1 MARLIWTIQAAEDL
15 ENIFSYIS
23 KDSIKYARIQVIRI
37 REQVNILKN
46 HPQMGR
52 IVPEVGNENLREVIF
67 GSYRIIYR
75 YNSGNLIEIITIHHS
90 AMLLK
95 L

>member
-1 MARLIWTIQAAEDL
+1 MARLIWTIQAAADL

-23 KDSIKYARIQVIRI
+23 KDSIKYARIKVIRI

-52 IVPEVGNENLREVIF
+52 IVPEVGNENLRELIF

-75 YNSGNLIEIITIHHS
+75 YNASNLIEIITIHHS

>member
-1 MARLIWTIQAAEDL
+1 
-15 ENIFSYIS
+15 
-23 KDSIKYARIQVIRI
+23 
-37 REQVNILKN
+37 VNILKN